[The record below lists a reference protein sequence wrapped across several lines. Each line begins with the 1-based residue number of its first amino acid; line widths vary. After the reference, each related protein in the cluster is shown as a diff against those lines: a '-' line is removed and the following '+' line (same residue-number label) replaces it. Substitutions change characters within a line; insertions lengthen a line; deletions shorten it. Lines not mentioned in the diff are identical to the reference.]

1 MVFVLVGLG
10 VFMVVRLTSEVV
22 EVPPGVLIALS
33 IIWAA
38 AGLALTSEH
47 LWWAPAVAGIAFGF
61 YRVDQLV
68 QALRDWVRVQV
79 LRGPT
84 RRTGL

>member
-10 VFMVVRLTSEVV
+10 VFVVVRLVTEAIEASS
-22 EVPPGVLIALS
+22 PIIIALS
-33 IIWAA
+33 IALAA

-47 LWWAPAVAGIAFGF
+47 VWWAPAVAGIAFGF
-61 YRVDQLV
+61 YRADQLV
-68 QALRDWVRVQV
+68 QALRDWVRVHV

-84 RRTGL
+84 RR